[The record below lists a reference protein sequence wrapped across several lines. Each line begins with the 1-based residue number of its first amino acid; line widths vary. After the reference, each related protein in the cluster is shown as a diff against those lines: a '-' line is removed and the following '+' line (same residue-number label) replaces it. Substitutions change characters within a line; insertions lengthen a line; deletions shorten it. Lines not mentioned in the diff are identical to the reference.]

1 MTGDYDVAVS
11 AAEASGAPDA
21 PPAGGA
27 DRPPSAVKEPQIEFL
42 CPNGHHL
49 HGPASL
55 QGRPGECPECGSRFR
70 IPVLDELGGARPD
83 EQISLEE
90 APAGSPPAAADA
102 AQPAEPAMPAG
113 SSATL
118 TAEPASSS
126 AGSMALVAEGSAH
139 ATAAHP
145 LGQLFARFWALK
157 GPGSR
162 VEVHLNNGGVVLPE
176 GFVPSLSQQTCAV
189 LLAKDPDDSYT
200 VTIIPWDTVVR
211 VILRGV
217 KEMPGEAAQ

>member
-1 MTGDYDVAVS
+1 MTGDSDVAVS
-11 AAEASGAPDA
+11 AAEAGGPADV

-70 IPVLDELGGARPD
+70 IPVVDELAGARSE

-90 APAGSPPAAADA
+90 APAGTPPAAPGA
-102 AQPAEPAMPAG
+102 AESVQPAVLAG

-118 TAEPASSS
+118 TAEPAGSS
-126 AGSMALVAEGSAH
+126 AGSMALVAEGSAQRP
-139 ATAAHP
+139 AAAHP
-145 LGQLFARFWALK
+145 LGQTSLPASGPLKARAA
-157 GPGSR
+157 GS
-162 VEVHLNNGGVVLPE
+162 
-176 GFVPSLSQQTCAV
+176 
-189 LLAKDPDDSYT
+189 KYT
-200 VTIIPWDTVVR
+200 
-211 VILRGV
+211 
-217 KEMPGEAAQ
+217 